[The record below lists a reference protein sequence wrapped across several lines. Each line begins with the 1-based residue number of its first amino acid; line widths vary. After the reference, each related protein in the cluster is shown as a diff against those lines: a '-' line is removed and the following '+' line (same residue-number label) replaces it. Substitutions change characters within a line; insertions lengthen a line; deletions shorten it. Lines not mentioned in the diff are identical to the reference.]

1 VISVRKRDL
10 IELALKY
17 KRVKEWYLSLSE
29 EEKNKLDSDLK
40 KDIELLI
47 RVLEG

>member
-1 VISVRKRDL
+1 VVSVRRDKL

-17 KRVKEWYLSLSE
+17 KWVKEWYLGLSE
-29 EEKNKLDSDLK
+29 EERNRLDSDLK